1 MSIEEAHILL
11 EQNGEMFTPARYIYI
26 QPSINRKGEQE
37 YEVKIDAG
45 IGDLLNAVFLLWE
58 AVKEESKTF
67 SEQDLY
73 ELCEDFDLDYN
84 VFRAQ
89 MRGLE
94 NEED

>member
-1 MSIEEAHILL
+1 MSIEESHILL
-11 EQNGEMFTPARYIYI
+11 EQDGEMYTPTRYIYI
-26 QPSINRKGEQE
+26 QSNINRKGEQE
-37 YEVKIDAG
+37 YEIKIDAG

-58 AVKEESKTF
+58 AVKEEAETF

-84 VFRAQ
+84 IFRAQ
-89 MRGLE
+89 MRGYN